1 MIESI
6 VYLNGKFLPEKEATI
21 PVSDRGFLFGDGIF
35 TTIRV
40 EDGRPEFLGLHLKKL
55 IVDCEEVGI
64 APQEVSEEMVYRLI
78 EKNHAENGVWRLKI
92 IMTGGDGPGITLDK
106 RSGQFLMTIKPYGG
120 FISPCRLVSY
130 PHPISSPIGKFKS
143 LAYLDRLWIADYA
156 SKQGFDDALVCNH
169 AGKILETS
177 IANVF
182 WRKGNDLFFPDHSL
196 SLYQGITLQ
205 MVLSA
210 AERMGMNIFPVS
222 VGLEEIPDEVQFY
235 LCNSLK
241 RMVPV
246 AAIDEKSYARDLIFE
261 EALQKAYKQL
271 KLMNIPKNAIRISGE
286 ALSL

>member
-6 VYLNGKFLPEKEATI
+6 VYLNGKFLPEKDALV

-40 EDGRPEFLGLHLKKL
+40 EDGRPEFLKLHIKKL
-55 IVDCEEVGI
+55 ISDCEEVRI
-64 APQEVSEEMVYRLI
+64 TPQDVSEELVLRLI
-78 EKNHAENGVWRLKI
+78 EKNHAEKGVWRLKI
-92 IMTGGDGPGITLDK
+92 IMTGGDGTGITLDK
-106 RSGQFLMTIKPYGG
+106 RSAGQFLMTIKPYGG
-120 FISPCRLVSY
+120 YISPCRLVSY

-156 SKQGFDDALVCNH
+156 SKQGFDDALVRNH

-182 WRKGNDLFFPDHSL
+182 WRKGNDLFFPEPSL

-205 MVLSA
+205 MVLGA
-210 AERMGMNIFPVS
+210 AEKLGMNIFPVS

-261 EALQKAYKQL
+261 EALQKAYKQV
-271 KLMNIPKNAIRISGE
+271 AHQG
-286 ALSL
+286 